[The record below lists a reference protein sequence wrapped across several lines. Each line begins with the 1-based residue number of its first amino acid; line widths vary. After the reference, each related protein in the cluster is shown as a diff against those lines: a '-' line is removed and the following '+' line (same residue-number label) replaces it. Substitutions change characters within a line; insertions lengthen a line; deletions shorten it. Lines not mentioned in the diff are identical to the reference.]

1 MTTATKV
8 AHNGAVATNA
18 AFCLLAETVAAALAQ
33 TSTVAEEFIAE
44 TTVGI
49 ESAAGKAQQ
58 LLSGGFA
65 SAVQK
70 VAGLTVDGYQRIV
83 TQQLDLSVVLAD
95 AVHVDWVGDVTRR
108 NANAIGELVAVSAG
122 AAHEV
127 LHQR

>member
-8 AHNGAVATNA
+8 AHNGAAATNA
-18 AFCLLAETVAAALAQ
+18 AFSLVAEAAAGGLAQ

-49 ESAAGKAQQ
+49 ESAAGKAQE

-65 SAVQK
+65 AAVK
-70 VAGLTVDGYQRIV
+70 EVAGLTVDGYQRIV
-83 TQQLDLSVVLAD
+83 RQQLELSVVLAD
-95 AVHVDWVGDVTRR
+95 AMHVDWVGEVTRR
-108 NANAIGELVAVSAG
+108 NANTIGELVAVSAG

-127 LHQR
+127 LH